1 MLSRRQNRVF
11 AYEVVAETWRA
22 TLALLQFPS
31 PLLDEEAEP
40 PGELWW
46 ALPPTDSTFSLLA
59 DHLPVRSE
67 LISYPNRGWMARPAH
82 LPTLLQSLLPLW
94 QEYWR
99 QRPYTLNWSGTL
111 VLSIDDYTCLLE
123 IEPAN
128 LRFVDKASSSPQHVI
143 LNQQLFTQ
151 LIFGFRPISCIIT
164 QPAQHIPAE
173 LVSLLDVLFPS
184 KHTCVSGSHVV

>member
-1 MLSRRQNRVF
+1 MLLSRQKGLFLSEFFHKPVP
-11 AYEVVAETWRA
+11 A

-46 ALPPTDSTFSLLA
+46 ALPPTDSTFYLLA

-99 QRPYTLNWSGTL
+99 QRPCTLNWSGTL
-111 VLSIDDYTCLLE
+111 GLTIDDDRCFLE
-123 IEPAN
+123 VVPIDLQLVSDPC
-128 LRFVDKASSSPQHVI
+128 FSPQ
-143 LNQQLFTQ
+143 
-151 LIFGFRPISCIIT
+151 
-164 QPAQHIPAE
+164 
-173 LVSLLDVLFPS
+173 
-184 KHTCVSGSHVV
+184 